1 MALLGRLYRRNR
13 LAQRQHGAVAIE
25 FALLFALA
33 FALFY
38 GAVVYAVT
46 FLLSQSFESAAAEG
60 TRAAV
65 AVDRDNP
72 DNGNASCSGYAD
84 CVSQEA
90 TDAALERLAFLPANL
105 RERVEIEPQIEG
117 DTLQLLIII
126 RGYDAAP
133 PLPPIPLP
141 GLGSVPPLPAN
152 LSAISRIRL

>member
-1 MALLGRLYRRNR
+1 MAVLRTTRPRNR
-13 LAQRQHGAVAIE
+13 TKLLQSGAVAIE

-65 AVDRDNP
+65 SVDRDNP
-72 DNGNASCSGYAD
+72 DNGAGNCSGYAD

-90 TDAALERLAFLPANL
+90 TNAALERLAFLPANM
-105 RERVEIEPQIEG
+105 RERVEVEPQLNGE
-117 DTLQLLIII
+117 TLELLVII
-126 RGYDAAP
+126 RDYGAAP

-141 GLGSVPPLPAN
+141 GLGSIPPLPDN
-152 LSAISRIRL
+152 LSAVSRIRL